1 MVMLMPKGMIRS
13 HLKNRLA
20 MMRMYRGFTQET
32 LARELE
38 VSKIQVARW
47 ESDVNR
53 PSEPMIVRLMTVLNC
68 RRHDLF
74 PFD

>member
-1 MVMLMPKGMIRS
+1 MPKGMIRS
-13 HLKNRLA
+13 QLKNRLA
-20 MMRMYRGFTQET
+20 MMRMYRGFTQEA
-32 LARELE
+32 LAYQLH
-38 VSKIQVARW
+38 VSKNQVARW

-53 PSEPMIVRLMTVLNC
+53 PSEQMVDRLMQVLNC

>member
-1 MVMLMPKGMIRS
+1 MVMPKGMIRS

-20 MMRMYRGFTQET
+20 MMRMYRGFTQEA
-32 LARELE
+32 LAHKLN

-53 PSEPMIVRLMTVLNC
+53 PSEPVIVRLIQVLNC